1 MVVETP
7 ISLAVKGVFSN
18 YFYEPERFG
27 THYHVN
33 LYVGCGFGCMH
44 CEAQGLYA
52 TKVAEACN
60 LVAYKENGL
69 ALLKKAVAGKRRR
82 GIVLMGAESDPYPEM
97 ESEKLWT
104 REAIDILSEK
114 GFGLVLVTRSSL
126 VLRDLDRL
134 VAASERVPVAVVL
147 QLATTSDAL
156 SRALAPSAPLASERL
171 GALAQL
177 ASAGVMTGVLMAP
190 VLPFLT
196 DDPEASVS
204 LVAAAAAAGAH
215 FFYTRWHTLFSPH
228 QWRLLE
234 SQSAGSFTGLAKRCH
249 EVFGEDLCVTGTDPG
264 VLQRSIIKACEEK
277 GLAYKATDI
286 AAMIQREA
294 KA

>member
-1 MVVETP
+1 MVDETP
-7 ISLAVKGVFSN
+7 LSLAVKGVFSN

-33 LYVGCGFGCMH
+33 LYVGCGFGCLH

-52 TKVAEACN
+52 TKVAESCN
-60 LVAYKENGL
+60 RVAYKENGL

-97 ESEKLWT
+97 EFGQLWT

-114 GFGLVLVTRSSL
+114 GFGLVLVTRSTL

-134 VAASERVPVAVVL
+134 VAASERVPLAVVL
-147 QLATTSDAL
+147 QLATTSDPL
-156 SRALAPSAPLASERL
+156 SKAIEPNAPSATERL
-171 GALAQL
+171 EALAQL

-196 DDPEASVS
+196 DDPTAAVS
-204 LVAAAAAAGAH
+204 LVTAAAEAGTR

-228 QWRLLE
+228 QWRLFE
-234 SQSAGSFTGLAKRCH
+234 FQSVGAFTGLAKRCH
-249 EVFGEDLCVTGTDPG
+249 EVFGEDLCVTGADPG
-264 VLQRSIIKACEEK
+264 LLQRSIIKACEEK
-277 GLAYKATDI
+277 GLAYKPADI
-286 AAMIQREA
+286 AALIQQEE